1 MTETNLQI
9 AELLLRLFAGVLFL
23 FQGYDKLFKVKMSN
37 VIETFLPDA
46 KQNNIPKPLVVIVAY
61 FTSFAELIGG
71 LLLLFGFMTNYALY
85 VLSVD
90 LLLVAFSFSFVQAM
104 WDLKFVF
111 PRLAIVTTLLLL
123 PENSRKFCLDYFLS
137 LN

>member
-1 MTETNLQI
+1 MTETNQQL

-46 KQNNIPKPLVVIVAY
+46 KQNNIPKPLVVMVAY
-61 FTSFAELIGG
+61 FTSLAELVGG
-71 LLLLFGFMTNYALY
+71 ILLILGLMTNYALY
-85 VLSVD
+85 VLSID

-111 PRLAIVTTLLLL
+111 PRLAIVSTLLFI
-123 PENSRKFCLDYFLS
+123 PENYRKFCLDYFIS
-137 LN
+137 IN

>member
-1 MTETNLQI
+1 MNETNQQV

-23 FQGYDKLFKVKMSN
+23 FQGYDKLFKVKMNN

-46 KQNNIPKPLVVIVAY
+46 KQNNIPKPLVVVVAY
-61 FTSFAELIGG
+61 FTSLAELIGG
-71 LLLLFGFMTNYALY
+71 ILLILGLMTNYALY
-85 VLSVD
+85 MLSID

-111 PRLAIVTTLLLL
+111 PRLAIVTTLLLI
-123 PENSRKFCLDYFLS
+123 PENYRKLCLDYFLS
-137 LN
+137 IH